1 MCTEDTPDVLRTTT
15 EALVRMGASLENLWL
30 DFPDDL
36 SDCYAYDIVPGHMP
50 SLSSLKELKNLNNL
64 KIGLWALFEGTDKD
78 ISRVPETSDAKSEL
92 PDLATILPVSLEN
105 IYFGRTRGRL
115 WLIVLA
121 LAKLLRSKASFVPNL
136 KEISIEFF
144 EIDVDDKAPWTSDLA
159 DLEKLAASVS
169 VKVRRMIVGKNE
181 HESRSRPTGPGLA
194 SCGQGVDGCLTWARP
209 YTVEW
214 TDRHDPTVEQ
224 KAVSLVD
231 GLIDPTAVLP
241 AGRWLVPE
249 QACISML
256 DGSFAAIPC

>member
-1 MCTEDTPDVLRTTT
+1 MARPLMTLPPELLHMILGNINHNGHLADLALCCRWAISQLKAALGACGRLKTFVYEFNWMCTEDTPDVLRTTT

-159 DLEKLAASVS
+159 DLEKLAAS
-169 VKVRRMIVGKNE
+169 
-181 HESRSRPTGPGLA
+181 
-194 SCGQGVDGCLTWARP
+194 
-209 YTVEW
+209 
-214 TDRHDPTVEQ
+214 
-224 KAVSLVD
+224 
-231 GLIDPTAVLP
+231 
-241 AGRWLVPE
+241 
-249 QACISML
+249 
-256 DGSFAAIPC
+256 